1 MHYNTLLTAAL
12 CTTRLLRSYNL
23 HHAFFGGFATTS
35 LGCRR
40 ETKDL
45 DILVQTSKTTLT
57 RLLNGR
63 KDWLEVQ
70 QGRDDYVA
78 YLWKGCG
85 EANMVLVEFFF
96 FRAGKDGMQQA
107 RFPQIQSFTHFK
119 TSATLPLL
127 SPWHLFL
134 GKLSATAGRE
144 KETDLAD
151 LLFLVS
157 RYPAEIERGLRS
169 ARLGSRSA
177 VALGKMFTAKSSS
190 AGLDRRGRSEIQ
202 QMLAAA
208 GRKWPELRMALVR
221 VGVKGTRSGVHATA
235 CAPRAP
241 RLECG
246 AVQRGLVC

>member
-12 CTTRLLRSYNL
+12 CTTRLLRSYGFQ
-23 HHAFFGGFATTS
+23 HAFFGGFATTS

-45 DILVQTSKTTLT
+45 DILVQTSKATLT
-57 RLLNGR
+57 RLLNSN

-85 EANMVLVEFFF
+85 DANMVLVEFFF
-96 FRAGKDGMQQA
+96 FKAGKDGS
-107 RFPQIQSFTHFK
+107 FPQIQPFTHYK

-151 LLFLVS
+151 LLFLLS
-157 RYPAEIERGLRS
+157 LYPAEIERGLRS
-169 ARLGSRSA
+169 ARLGSRNA
-177 VALGKMFTAKSSS
+177 VALGRMFTAKSSS
-190 AGLDRRGRSEIQ
+190 AVLDRRGRVEVQ
-202 QMLAAA
+202 QMLAGA
-208 GRKWPELRMALVR
+208 GRKWPELRLALAR
-221 VGVKGTRSGVHATA
+221 VGVKGTRSGTHTTA
-235 CAPRAP
+235 CAPRAL
-241 RLECG
+241 RMEFG